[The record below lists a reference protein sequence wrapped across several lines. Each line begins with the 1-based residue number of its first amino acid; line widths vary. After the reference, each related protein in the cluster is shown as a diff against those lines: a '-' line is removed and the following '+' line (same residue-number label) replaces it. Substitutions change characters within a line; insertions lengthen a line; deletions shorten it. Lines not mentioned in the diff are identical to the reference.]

1 MRWITSILP
10 YLMKHLFARKSAS
23 LGAQE
28 HDCVAN
34 QLQKPEVL
42 CMHVV
47 VWPFSDFFSLSL
59 MA

>member
-1 MRWITSILP
+1 MRWITSTLP
-10 YLMKHLFARKSAS
+10 DLMKHLFARKSAS

-42 CMHVV
+42 DACMSLYG
-47 VWPFSDFFSLSL
+47 PFQIFFLCR
-59 MA
+59 